1 MATKEELKKRLV
13 TGHVLTEQDMK
24 DILDVAGEKG
34 PKGDTG
40 AAGPK
45 GDTGAAGPKG
55 DTGAAG
61 PKGDPGV
68 AGPKGDPGAKGA
80 KGDTGAAGPKGDP
93 GADGFGTEAQYNEL
107 VARIEALETPAE

>member
-1 MATKEELKKRLV
+1 MATKEELKTRLV

-45 GDTGAAGPKG
+45 GDPGAKG
-55 DTGAAG
+55 A
-61 PKGDPGV
+61 KGDPGV
-68 AGPKGDPGAKGA
+68 AGPKGDPGAKGDA
-80 KGDTGAAGPKGDP
+80 GATGPKGDP
-93 GADGFGTEAQYNEL
+93 GADGFGTEVQYNEL
-107 VARIEALETPAE
+107 VARIEELETPAE

>member
-1 MATKEELKKRLV
+1 MATKEELKTRLV

-34 PKGDTG
+34 PKGD
-40 AAGPK
+40 
-45 GDTGAAGPKG
+45 
-55 DTGAAG
+55 
-61 PKGDPGV
+61 
-68 AGPKGDPGAKGA
+68 PGAKGA
-80 KGDTGAAGPKGDP
+80 KGDPGAAGPKGDP

>member
-45 GDTGAAGPKG
+45 GDPGVAGPKG

-68 AGPKGDPGAKGA
+68 AGPKGDQGAKGA
-80 KGDTGAAGPKGDP
+80 KGDP

>member
-40 AAGPK
+40 V
-45 GDTGAAGPKG
+45 AGPKG

-68 AGPKGDPGAKGA
+68 AGPKGDP
-80 KGDTGAAGPKGDP
+80 GAAGPKGDP

>member
-1 MATKEELKKRLV
+1 MVTKEELKLRLV

-34 PKGDTG
+34 P
-40 AAGPK
+40 
-45 GDTGAAGPKG
+45 
-55 DTGAAG
+55 
-61 PKGDPGV
+61 
-68 AGPKGDPGAKGA
+68 

>member
-45 GDTGAAGPKG
+45 GD
-55 DTGAAG
+55 
-61 PKGDPGV
+61 PGV
-68 AGPKGDPGAKGA
+68 AGPKGDPGAKGD
-80 KGDTGAAGPKGDP
+80 KGDPGAAGPKGDP

>member
-1 MATKEELKKRLV
+1 MATKQELKSRLV

-45 GDTGAAGPKG
+45 GDPGV
-55 DTGAAG
+55 AG
-61 PKGDPGV
+61 PKGDPGTDG
-68 AGPKGDPGAKGA
+68 AKGAKGDPGAKGA
-80 KGDTGAAGPKGDP
+80 KGDP
-93 GADGFGTEAQYNEL
+93 GADGFGTEEQYNEL
-107 VARIEALETPAE
+107 VARIEALESPAE

>member
-1 MATKEELKKRLV
+1 MATKEELKTRLV

-24 DILDVAGEKG
+24 DILDVAGEPG
-34 PKGDTG
+34 PKG
-40 AAGPK
+40 A
-45 GDTGAAGPKG
+45 TGAAGPKG

-80 KGDTGAAGPKGDP
+80 KGDTGATGPKGDP

>member
-1 MATKEELKKRLV
+1 MATKEELKTRLV

-45 GDTGAAGPKG
+45 GDPGAKG
-55 DTGAAG
+55 A
-61 PKGDPGV
+61 KGDPGV
-68 AGPKGDPGAKGA
+68 AGP

-93 GADGFGTEAQYNEL
+93 GADGFGTEVQYNEL

>member
-1 MATKEELKKRLV
+1 MATKEELKTRLV

-55 DTGAAG
+55 D
-61 PKGDPGV
+61 PGV
-68 AGPKGDPGAKGA
+68 AGPKGDPGAKG
-80 KGDTGAAGPKGDP
+80 DTGATGPKGDP

>member
-1 MATKEELKKRLV
+1 MATKEELKTRLV

-55 DTGAAG
+55 D
-61 PKGDPGV
+61 P
-68 AGPKGDPGAKGA
+68 GA
-80 KGDTGAAGPKGDP
+80 KGDTGAQGPKGDP
-93 GADGFGTEAQYNEL
+93 GADGFGTEAQYNDII
-107 VARIEALETPAE
+107 ARLEALEAPAE

>member
-1 MATKEELKKRLV
+1 MATKEELKARLV

-34 PKGDTG
+34 PKGDPG
-40 AAGPK
+40 AK
-45 GDTGAAGPKG
+45 GA
-55 DTGAAG
+55 
-61 PKGDPGV
+61 KGDPGA
-68 AGPKGDPGAKGA
+68 AGPKGDPGAKG
-80 KGDTGAAGPKGDP
+80 DTGATGPKGDP

>member
-1 MATKEELKKRLV
+1 MATKEELKTRLV

-24 DILDVAGEKG
+24 DILDVAGEPG
-34 PKGDTG
+34 PKGATG

-45 GDTGAAGPKG
+45 GA
-55 DTGAAG
+55 TGAAG

-80 KGDTGAAGPKGDP
+80 KGDP
-93 GADGFGTEAQYNEL
+93 GADGFGTEVQYNEL

>member
-1 MATKEELKKRLV
+1 MATKEELKTRLV

-45 GDTGAAGPKG
+45 GD
-55 DTGAAG
+55 
-61 PKGDPGV
+61 PGV

-80 KGDTGAAGPKGDP
+80 KGDTGATGPKGDP
-93 GADGFGTEAQYNEL
+93 GADGFGTEVQYNEL

>member
-1 MATKEELKKRLV
+1 MATKEELKTRLV

-24 DILDVAGEKG
+24 DILDVAGEK
-34 PKGDTG
+34 
-40 AAGPK
+40 GPK

>member
-1 MATKEELKKRLV
+1 MATKEELKTRLV

-55 DTGAAG
+55 D
-61 PKGDPGV
+61 P
-68 AGPKGDPGAKGA
+68 GA
-80 KGDTGAAGPKGDP
+80 KGDTGATGPKGDP

>member
-24 DILDVAGEKG
+24 DILDVAGEK
-34 PKGDTG
+34 
-40 AAGPK
+40 
-45 GDTGAAGPKG
+45 GPKG

>member
-1 MATKEELKKRLV
+1 MVTKEELKKRLV

-40 AAGPK
+40 V
-45 GDTGAAGPKG
+45 AGPKG

-68 AGPKGDPGAKGA
+68 AGPKGDQGAKGA
-80 KGDTGAAGPKGDP
+80 KGDPGAAGPKGDP

>member
-1 MATKEELKKRLV
+1 MATKEELKTRLV

-45 GDTGAAGPKG
+45 GD
-55 DTGAAG
+55 
-61 PKGDPGV
+61 PGV
-68 AGPKGDPGAKGA
+68 AGPKGATGA
-80 KGDTGAAGPKGDP
+80 KGDKGDP

-107 VARIEALETPAE
+107 VARIEALESPAV

>member
-1 MATKEELKKRLV
+1 MATKEELKTRLV

-45 GDTGAAGPKG
+45 GD
-55 DTGAAG
+55 
-61 PKGDPGV
+61 PGV
-68 AGPKGDPGAKGA
+68 AGPKGDPGAKG
-80 KGDTGAAGPKGDP
+80 DTGATGPKGDP

>member
-40 AAGPK
+40 VAGPK
-45 GDTGAAGPKG
+45 GDTGVAGPKG

-80 KGDTGAAGPKGDP
+80 KGDP

>member
-45 GDTGAAGPKG
+45 GD
-55 DTGAAG
+55 
-61 PKGDPGV
+61 PGV
-68 AGPKGDPGAKGA
+68 AGPKGDQGAKGA
-80 KGDTGAAGPKGDP
+80 KGDPGAAGPKGDP